1 MVIFL
6 CDFFILVIIKSMS
19 VKSIIFNTAFR
30 DSGDISNPV
39 FIIQEPLN
47 DISSYKVRSM
57 KLPLTQ
63 PIINNRNNKLYINVS
78 SVGNLF
84 TATIPSGN
92 YYSNTIAPAV
102 QTSINTAL
110 GTNGN
115 VSITYSS
122 LSNNLIIANTY
133 ATSPSLKFVDNN
145 QPLTGENSFSAYY
158 ELGLIDYLNKTQ
170 TSFTTSNIDISGL
183 DAVNIVSNFGNIKVN
198 NKYKNVLDTI
208 NIDKAPLEI
217 FSYSNNND
225 EYIESNTNSLSY
237 IYFNLLDNR
246 YRPINVDKDFSI
258 QISFKS
264 D

>member
-1 MVIFL
+1 
-6 CDFFILVIIKSMS
+6 MS

-63 PIINNRNNKLYINVS
+63 PTINNHNNKLFLTVS
-78 SVGNLF
+78 SAGNY
-84 TATIPSGN
+84 TATIPNGI
-92 YYSNTIAPAV
+92 YYTNTIAPAV
-102 QTSINTAL
+102 QTAINTAL

-115 VSITYSS
+115 VSVSYTS
-122 LSNNLIIANTY
+122 LSNNLVIANTY
-133 ATSPSLKFVDNN
+133 ATSPSFAFSDNN
-145 QPLTGENSFSAYY
+145 QPLTGDNSFSAYY
-158 ELGLIDYLNKTQ
+158 ELGLIDYLNKSQ

-183 DAVNIVSNFGNIKVN
+183 DAVNITSNFGNIKVN

-208 NIDKAPLEI
+208 DINKGPLDI
-217 FSYSNNND
+217 FTYSNNND

-237 IYFNLLDNR
+237 IYFKLLDSR
-246 YRPINVDKDFSI
+246 YRPVDIDKDYSI